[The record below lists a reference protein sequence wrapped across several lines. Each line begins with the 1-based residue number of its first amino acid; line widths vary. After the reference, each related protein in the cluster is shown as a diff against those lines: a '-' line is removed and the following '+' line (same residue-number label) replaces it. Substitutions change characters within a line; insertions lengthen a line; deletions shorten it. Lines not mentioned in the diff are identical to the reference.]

1 MTFKKTIIFLL
12 FFLTLIPLSS
22 WYYFSIQKTE
32 NTKQHSSIKVSEIMS
47 GDDFA
52 GFAKAI
58 EPIEFQFPR
67 DFGSHPKFKNEWWYF
82 TGNLKTESGRL
93 FGFQFTIFRNALS
106 ADSLKRNS
114 LWATNQF
121 YMAHFALTD
130 VQGKKFH
137 AFERFSRGAK
147 GLAGAQ
153 QSPLRIWLEDWI
165 IEIIDDKEKPGIP
178 IFTVKAT
185 EKNKSIDLTLK
196 STKPVVLQGNK
207 GLSQKGPEPGNAS
220 YYYSFTRLKTSG
232 KIQLENKK
240 YDVSGYAWLDR
251 EWSTSALG
259 KDQVG
264 WDWFSLQLDNGQEI
278 MYYQIRN
285 RDGSAGDF
293 RSGTL
298 VEKDGT
304 YRTFNKNNI
313 KLAILDHWTNPTG
326 NLYPSRWR
334 LKLLNEDIELEIIP
348 NFANQELP
356 LSIRYWEGSV
366 SLAGKSNG
374 QSIKGMGFVELT
386 GYMFNN

>member
-1 MTFKKTIIFLL
+1 M
-12 FFLTLIPLSS
+12 SS